1 MSLVL
6 LQTTTTEE
14 NAEVL
19 IACGLQSGLVSCV
32 QKMAIESCYFWE
44 NELKRDKEILLTFK
58 VNQSDFKK
66 LESEIL
72 KKHVYEIP
80 EIVRI
85 GLDYVLEEYE
95 KWHNGVI
102 KAQK

>member
-1 MSLVL
+1 MSLML

-19 IACGLQSGLVSCV
+19 VACGLESGLVSCV
-32 QKMAIESCYFWE
+32 QRVAIESCYFWE
-44 NELKRDKEILLTFK
+44 NEIKRDKEMLLTFK
-58 VNQSDFKK
+58 VNKSDFKK

-72 KKHVYEIP
+72 KKHIYEIP
-80 EIVRI
+80 EIV
-85 GLDYVLEEYE
+85 GVSLDYVSSEYE